1 MPVKKKTPARKKAPA
16 KKAPARKKAPV
27 RKKAPAKKAAPK
39 KKLQV
44 KKKTPTRKATARKA
58 TPAAEPA
65 PLRVIT
71 PPFVLSFPHIFKPK
85 ASRSTGNEE
94 YSCTMYFDKEKSDMS
109 KIEAAIEQVIT
120 DQFKGKK
127 AGLKLPIRD
136 ADDETD
142 NYSTYDGTE
151 GCWVLSA
158 KSVYKVGVVDA
169 NREDIIDPSELYSG
183 CICRAS
189 ITAYDYNVDG
199 NKGVS
204 FALNNIQ
211 KLADGTPLA
220 GTGQKAADEFETA
233 EDVDLEDYETE
244 DEAEEWDEEGEY
256 EEDDGDY
263 DEEETEDEEDD
274 DEAEAEDEEELE
286 VYENEDGVLVYVDED
301 GNEVE
306 YNEDDWA

>member
-1 MPVKKKTPARKKAPA
+1 MPARKKTTAKKKAPVRKKTPA
-16 KKAPARKKAPV
+16 KKAPP

-44 KKKTPTRKATARKA
+44 KKATRSRKPAATK
-58 TPAAEPA
+58 AAEPA
-65 PLRVIT
+65 PLRIIT
-71 PPFVLSFPHIFKPK
+71 PPFTLSFPNLFKPK
-85 ASRSTGNEE
+85 MDKQGNES

-109 KIEAAIEQVIT
+109 KIEAAVDQVIQDT
-120 DQFKGKK
+120 YKGKR

-136 ADDETD
+136 ADDEND
-142 NYSTYDGTE
+142 NYSTYDGTN
-151 GCWVLSA
+151 GCFVISA
-158 KSVYKVGVVDA
+158 KSVYKVGIVDA

-183 CICRAS
+183 CLCRAS

-220 GTGQKAADEFETA
+220 GTGQKASDEFEDA
-233 EDVDLEDYETE
+233 EDVDLEDYDTGEE
-244 DEAEEWDEEGEY
+244 EEWEEAEEGEY
-256 EEDDGDY
+256 EEEEGEY
-263 DEEETEDEEDD
+263 EEEEGEYE
-274 DEAEAEDEEELE
+274 EAEDDEGEELE
-286 VYENEDGVLVYVDED
+286 VYENEDGILVYLDED

-306 YNEDDWA
+306 YNEEDWA

>member
-1 MPVKKKTPARKKAPA
+1 MAVRKKTTAKKKAPVRKKAPA
-16 KKAPARKKAPV
+16 KKAPA

-44 KKKTPTRKATARKA
+44 KKATRGRKPAATK
-58 TPAAEPA
+58 AAEPA
-65 PLRVIT
+65 PLRIIT
-71 PPFVLSFPHIFKPK
+71 PPFVLSFPHVFKPK
-85 ASRSTGNEE
+85 PSRSTGNDE
-94 YSCTMYFDKEKSDMS
+94 YGCTMYFDKEKSDMS
-109 KIEAAIEQVIT
+109 KIEAAVNQVVQ
-120 DQFKGKK
+120 DAFKGKR
-127 AGLKLPIRD
+127 AGLKMPIRD

-151 GCWVLSA
+151 GCWVISA
-158 KSVYKVGVVDA
+158 KSVYKIGVVDE

-211 KLADGTPLA
+211 KLADGKPLA
-220 GTGQKAADEFETA
+220 GTGQKASDEFSEA
-233 EDVDLEDYETE
+233 EDYDLDGYETE
-244 DEAEEWDEEGEY
+244 EAEDWDEEAEDADY
-256 EEDDGDY
+256 EEVEE
-263 DEEETEDEEDD
+263 DEEEFDDEEEVED
-274 DEAEAEDEEELE
+274 DEEELE
-286 VYENEDGVLVYVDED
+286 VYENEDGILVYLDED

-306 YNEDDWA
+306 YNEEDWA